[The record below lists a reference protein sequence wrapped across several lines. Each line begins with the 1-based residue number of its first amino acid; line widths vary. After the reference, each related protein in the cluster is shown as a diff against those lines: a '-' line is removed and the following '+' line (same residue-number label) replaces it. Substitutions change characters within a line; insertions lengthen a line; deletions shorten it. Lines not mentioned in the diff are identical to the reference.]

1 MQHGWLCVVAASF
14 QASPGPAPLRKPLPL
29 SCGAA
34 SFLRRRNPS
43 PMSDFAQRRG
53 ALVALALL
61 TLVWSYN
68 WIVMKQVLVSAGPF
82 HFAALRA
89 VLATGVLF
97 VVVALRRESL
107 APPPLLPVVLL
118 GLTQTTGFQ
127 GLVQWALVDGAAGKT
142 ALLAYT
148 MPFWV
153 VVLAW
158 VVLAEKPSR
167 RQWICIA
174 IAAIGLVLIL
184 EPWAGLGGLRS
195 TLLALASG
203 LCWATSVVLSK
214 RLFGR
219 LVISPLRLT
228 AWQMLAGAIGLIV
241 VAACVDERAIAWT
254 PFFIAGLAY
263 NAVLA
268 SGLAW
273 VLWATVVQRLP
284 TTVAG
289 ITSLAV
295 PLLGVLLAWG
305 ILGERPDA
313 AETGGIALIAAA
325 LVGITR
331 APRASAAEG

>member
-1 MQHGWLCVVAASF
+1 MARRCATAQAA
-14 QASPGPAPLRKPLPL
+14 AGII
-29 SCGAA
+29 
-34 SFLRRRNPS
+34 RRRLLFPPQNIL
-43 PMSDFAQRRG
+43 PMSDPAQRRG
-53 ALVALALL
+53 ALLALVLL

-68 WIVMKQVLVSAGPF
+68 WIVMKQVLASAGPF

-97 VVVALRRESL
+97 AVMALRREAL
-107 APPPLLPVVLL
+107 VPPPLLPVVLL

-153 VVLAW
+153 VLLAW
-158 VVLAEKPSR
+158 VALSEKPTR
-167 RQWICIA
+167 VQWLCIA
-174 IAAIGLVLIL
+174 IAALGLVMIL
-184 EPWAGLGGLRS
+184 EPWAGTGGLRS
-195 TLLALASG
+195 TLLALCSG
-203 LCWATSVVLSK
+203 LCWASSVILSK
-214 RLFGR
+214 RLSGR
-219 LVISPLRLT
+219 MAISPLRLT
-228 AWQMLAGAIGLIV
+228 AWQMLMGAIGLIV
-241 VAACVDERAIAWT
+241 LAACVDERPIAWT
-254 PFFIAGLAY
+254 PFFIAGLTY

-295 PLLGVLLAWG
+295 PLLGVLLAWW

-331 APRASAAEG
+331 APRASAPEG